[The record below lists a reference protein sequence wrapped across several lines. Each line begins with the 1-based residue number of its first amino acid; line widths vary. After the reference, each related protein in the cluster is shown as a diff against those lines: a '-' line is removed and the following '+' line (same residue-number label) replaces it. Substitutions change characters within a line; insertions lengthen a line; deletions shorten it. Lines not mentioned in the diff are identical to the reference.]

1 MVKAPFKGGLFARLL
16 TLCVLVSVASAAI
29 VTLAFYSYRDAL
41 TSNMLAAEL
50 SSQAFATAPVAADRL
65 REGDPAGASRLLR
78 VFGGL
83 HYVTCVDLV
92 REGELLAA
100 WPPPGCDRVQ
110 AVGKDRWI
118 TVPLPG
124 GNRIVYRIRVD
135 DRILMSSET

>member
-41 TSNMLAAEL
+41 TSNRLAAEL
-50 SSQAFATAPVAADRL
+50 SAQAFATAPVAADRL

-92 REGELLAA
+92 REAELLAA
-100 WPPPGCDRVQ
+100 WPPSSARPACVSGVRDTSGAALQ
-110 AVGKDRWI
+110 ASGI
-118 TVPLPG
+118 AA
-124 GNRIVYRIRVD
+124 Y
-135 DRILMSSET
+135 